1 MCHSSRLNLRK
12 TWERNIFEGS
22 HALIAFED
30 WLQLTDAG
38 LYCAPGGFHIDPSRS
53 VDRAVITHGHSDHA
67 RPGHGAVLAT
77 AETVDIMKARLG
89 EDSAG
94 LFQSHPLGVPLRHG
108 DVAITLHPA
117 GHILGSA
124 QVELTYRGQR
134 AVISGDYKRT
144 PDPTCAPFEL
154 VPCDLFVT
162 EATFGLP
169 VFRHAPDTGE
179 IGRLLASVKAFPDRA
194 HLVGCYGLGKC
205 QRLLALLRR
214 AGYERPIYMHGAL
227 KSMTDLY
234 QAHGQ
239 DFGELVHVSEAGRG
253 LAGEIVLCPPSA
265 LKDRWSRR
273 LADPVTAFASGW
285 MRVRGR
291 ARQRGVELPLVISD
305 HADWPELIETI
316 SETGAEEIWVTHG
329 REEALVYQLGRMGK
343 HARALALLGREDE
356 EAED

>member
-1 MCHSSRLNLRK
+1 M
-12 TWERNIFEGS
+12 
-22 HALIAFED
+22 IAFED

-239 DFGELVHVSEAGRG
+239 DFGELVHVSDAGRG

-316 SETGAEEIWVTHG
+316 SETGAEEVWVTHG